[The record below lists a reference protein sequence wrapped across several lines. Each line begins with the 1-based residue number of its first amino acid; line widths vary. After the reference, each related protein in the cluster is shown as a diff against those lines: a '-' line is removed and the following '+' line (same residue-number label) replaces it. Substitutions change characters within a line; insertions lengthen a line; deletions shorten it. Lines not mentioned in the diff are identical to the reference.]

1 VGKVVTFRRTLL
13 QHHLP
18 HVHWYDT
25 LPSIVHICCSHFGR
39 LGLRGEQ
46 SSQGQ
51 GLDHRESGDSQ
62 VVEREPADGA
72 KLTED
77 KCGQAQDRAHL

>member
-1 VGKVVTFRRTLL
+1 VGKVATFRITLL

-25 LPSIVHICCSHFGR
+25 LPSIVKIRCSHFGR
-39 LGLRGEQ
+39 LGLQGEQ

-62 VVEREPADGA
+62 FVERKPADDA
-72 KLTED
+72 KLKED
-77 KCGQAQDRAHL
+77 KCGQAQDRA